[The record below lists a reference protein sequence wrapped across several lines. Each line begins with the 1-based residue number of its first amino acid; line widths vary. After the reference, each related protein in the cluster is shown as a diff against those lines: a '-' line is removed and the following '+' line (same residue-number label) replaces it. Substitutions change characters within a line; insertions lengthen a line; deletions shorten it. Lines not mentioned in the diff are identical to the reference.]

1 VRAAER
7 SQWLRLCFMEKNVKG
22 GFVMKKKWLLFL
34 LLVVLLIAILPS
46 SVMAAQPITV
56 TFNGEQ
62 LQFDVPPLLEN
73 GRVLV
78 PLRAIFK
85 ALDATVNWDGTTGTV
100 TVTQGNNLVKLTVG
114 KSTAFKNGVTIE
126 LDVPPKVV
134 EGRTLVPVR
143 FVSEAMGANVRWDA
157 EKNEVIIAYLKGLL
171 SNSAFRIKSF
181 VEWAEAIYSGEPN
194 PESAN
199 KWIAEQNRQVEGS
212 YKAIQNHYQFF
223 RKQWGNQINND
234 SLLQAV
240 DNNYQQAVKYMSYHT
255 VVNAIIFDHPD
266 ASDQLQK
273 IAEAFLEWSK
283 LDIR

>member
-1 VRAAER
+1 
-7 SQWLRLCFMEKNVKG
+7 
-22 GFVMKKKWLLFL
+22 
-34 LLVVLLIAILPS
+34 
-46 SVMAAQPITV
+46 
-56 TFNGEQ
+56 
-62 LQFDVPPLLEN
+62 
-73 GRVLV
+73 V
-78 PLRAIFK
+78 PLRVIFEN
-85 ALDATVNWDGTTGTV
+85 LGATVDWDGVTSTV
-100 TVTQGNNLVKLTVG
+100 TATQGSNILKLTIG
-114 KSTAFKNGVTIE
+114 KSIAYKNGATVE
-126 LDVPPKVV
+126 LDVPAKVIN
-134 EGRTLVPVR
+134 GRTLVPVR

-157 EKNEVIIAYLKGLL
+157 EKDEVIIAYLKGLL

-255 VVNAIIFDHPD
+255 VVNAITFDHPD